1 MVGAG
6 SASSLYSRRGA
17 LSFEI
22 YRATLRRFASARFG
36 REAGICD
43 FMDRELGRRDRMFCP
58 VMFCGDAKDER
69 DQDEGKRPL
78 PRR

>member
-1 MVGAG
+1 
-6 SASSLYSRRGA
+6 
-17 LSFEI
+17 
-22 YRATLRRFASARFG
+22 LRRFASARFG